1 MSLAGDLLIRILG
14 QSEGAQNAINE
25 VKGGLKGL
33 LSPANLAKSA
43 LRGIGSAASAGL
55 AMGVK
60 STNELNQVMS
70 QFSAQTGV
78 VGEEADKVRAKVQEL
93 YKVNED
99 GYSDLAGT
107 IAELMTQF
115 KASADV
121 AGEVT
126 QAYLDYAK
134 VTGQDDVQATK
145 AIAEVSKAWNLSI
158 EDSVS
163 LMDKLKAVQQE
174 TGADLNQLQQYLKRS
189 AGAMQSLG
197 MSIDEG
203 IAMFGAFAKAGIEP
217 RQAMTAFNTAL
228 TKVKSPKELKD
239 LIKDI
244 EATKNPTEA
253 AAKAQE
259 LFGVRAGPELARAI
273 QTGKLNIDEL
283 MQTIQNSEG
292 VVAQASATYDD
303 NFNVKFALF
312 RKRISGTVQEL
323 TDRFGPAITTTSS
336 LAMGMGAIFPN
347 LGATVAG
354 AFGTMGQAAKGF
366 FSLLMAN
373 PIILIITAIIGAV
386 ILLYKAWTG
395 NWFGIRDKTK
405 AAIEFLV
412 NLFNSL
418 KQKVGE
424 IFGSITEFLSKTW
437 EGIKNTAAEA
447 WQGIKD
453 LISGIWQAL
462 LKFFLDYHPVGIII
476 KHWDDIKT
484 KTTELWNG
492 IKRFLT
498 ETWERLVQSIVQKAG
513 NLKDNVVNRLEDI
526 WSYIKGIPSK
536 AYNWGRDI
544 INGLWNGVKNVFG
557 NLKNWFQ
564 DNVVGLLNRLNP
576 FARHSPSLVEQ
587 VKAGV
592 AEINRLYK
600 GLDLSPVLSVTRPVQ
615 QPAVATAGGPVYLYG
630 PLVRVEKMEVR
641 SKEDVDAVSEALW
654 GKAEQALRGEGFIRR

>member
-1 MSLAGDLLIRILG
+1 MGSYADILYKMG
-14 QSEGAQNAINE
+14 YSRAEANAIE
-25 VKGGLKGL
+25 ASGQRPVTVSGG
-33 LSPANLAKSA
+33 SSTSA
-43 LRGIGSAASAGL
+43 PSSTGTMTTVGGGGSSG
-55 AMGVK
+55 GGG
-60 STNELNQVMS
+60 NQ
-70 QFSAQTGV
+70 QRSAQQQAQDWINNPASGMGGMNQYVSSQQQRYNQAIQSGDTDMIARLL
-78 VGEEADKVRAKVQEL
+78 ADAQRV
-93 YKVNED
+93 
-99 GYSDLAGT
+99 GYS
-107 IAELMTQF
+107 
-115 KASADV
+115 
-121 AGEVT
+121 
-126 QAYLDYAK
+126 
-134 VTGQDDVQATK
+134 
-145 AIAEVSKAWNLSI
+145 
-158 EDSVS
+158 
-163 LMDKLKAVQQE
+163 
-174 TGADLNQLQQYLKRS
+174 LN
-189 AGAMQSLG
+189 A
-197 MSIDEG
+197 
-203 IAMFGAFAKAGIEP
+203 P
-217 RQAMTAFNTAL
+217 
-228 TKVKSPKELKD
+228 
-239 LIKDI
+239 
-244 EATKNPTEA
+244 
-253 AAKAQE
+253 
-259 LFGVRAGPELARAI
+259 
-273 QTGKLNIDEL
+273 
-283 MQTIQNSEG
+283 QN
-292 VVAQASATYDD
+292 
-303 NFNVKFALF
+303 
-312 RKRISGTVQEL
+312 
-323 TDRFGPAITTTSS
+323 
-336 LAMGMGAIFPN
+336 AMGMGAIFPN

-513 NLKDNVVNRLEDI
+513 NLKNDVVNRLESI

-557 NLKNWFQ
+557 NFKNWFQ

>member
-43 LRGIGSAASAGL
+43 LRGIGAAASAGL

-197 MSIDEG
+197 MSLDEG

-217 RQAMTAFNTAL
+217 QQAMTAFNTAL

-244 EATKNPTEA
+244 EATKDPTEA

-283 MQTIQNSEG
+283 MRTIQNSEG

-336 LAMGMGAIFPN
+336 LAMGMGSLFPN

-354 AFGTMGQAAKGF
+354 AFSTMGQAAKGF
-366 FSLLMAN
+366 FGLLMAN

-424 IFGSITEFLSKTW
+424 ISW
-437 EGIKNTAAEA
+437 EGIKNTAAKA

-453 LISGIWQAL
+453 FLGGIWEA
-462 LKFFLDYHPVGIII
+462 I
-476 KHWDDIKT
+476 KYATFGDAADLQEGLWNIWVNIQ
-484 KTTELWNG
+484 EAVERVWNG
-492 IKRFLT
+492 IKRFLR
-498 ETWERLVQSIVQKAG
+498 ETWENLVRSIVQKARS
-513 NLKDNVVNRLEDI
+513 LKDDIIARLEEV
-526 WSYIKGIPSK
+526 WSYIKAIPAK

-544 INGLWNGVKNVFG
+544 INGLWSGVKNVFG

-615 QPAVATAGGPVYLYG
+615 QPAMATAGGPVYLYG

-654 GKAEQALRGEGFIRR
+654 SKAEQALRGEGLIRR